1 MKILLVCLGNI
12 CRSPL
17 AEAVLRK
24 KVRDAGLNWFIDS
37 AGTNGF
43 HTGEAPHHFTQ
54 KVAKANHMDISNLRA
69 RQFTALDCELFDKIY
84 VMAADVLEEVK
95 EIAGIQFNPGMTDYF
110 LNELHPGKNED
121 VFDPWYG
128 GYDGFEKVYQ
138 LIDETCNAIL
148 KSYFTALKKTHAQL

>member
-1 MKILLVCLGNI
+1 MKILMVCLGNI

-54 KVAKANHMDISNLRA
+54 KVAKANHIDISNLRA

-95 EIAGIQFNPGMTDYF
+95 EIAGKQFNPGMTDYF
-110 LNELHPGKNED
+110 
-121 VFDPWYG
+121 FDPWYG

-148 KSYFTALKKTHAQL
+148 KSYFTALKTTQAQL